1 MKTSEIIEL
10 ISSIGIALTGFG
22 SALNGVA
29 KVIKAT
35 KKEPQKTARPRK
47 FKYGSIVGRERKLPH
62 LLF

>member
-35 KKEPQKTARPRK
+35 KKEPQKTAQPRK
-47 FKYGSIVGRERKLPH
+47 FK
-62 LLF
+62 

>member
-22 SALNGVA
+22 SALTGVA

-35 KKEPQKTARPRK
+35 KKEPQKNSPTK
-47 FKYGSIVGRERKLPH
+47 EV
-62 LLF
+62 

>member
-22 SALNGVA
+22 SALTGVA

-35 KKEPQKTARPRK
+35 KKEPQKTVRPRK
-47 FKYGSIVGRERKLPH
+47 FK
-62 LLF
+62 

>member
-35 KKEPQKTARPRK
+35 KKRTSKNSQTK
-47 FKYGSIVGRERKLPH
+47 VV
-62 LLF
+62 